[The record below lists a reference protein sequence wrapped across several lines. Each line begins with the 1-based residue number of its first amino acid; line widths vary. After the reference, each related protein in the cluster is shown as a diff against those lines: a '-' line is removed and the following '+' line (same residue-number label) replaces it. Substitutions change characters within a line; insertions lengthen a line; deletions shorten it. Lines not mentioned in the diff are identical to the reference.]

1 MKEKL
6 APYVMGLIIFL
17 FCVFYAI
24 FKCPLGGVDK
34 YVIVGISL
42 WMVALYF
49 LFISNVKKK
58 ASFEKLSIILI
69 LGIGALYFVFMPRF
83 SVPDEDGHFKRSYEI
98 SIGNF
103 LSENHGDGGFS
114 LIPGG
119 FAKEQESVELLKDYL
134 NPKDNVYNLQKQY
147 SHNKITDELFESYN
161 PNQALY
167 SPFAYIPQ
175 SLGISVAR
183 IFTKNAAVLFYAG
196 RLAMFAFSLVLIYY
210 SIKLIPTG
218 KRTILIMCLFPMFMQ
233 EMISYSCDALI
244 NTSSVFL
251 IAYILHVCEK
261 KQVMTPKD
269 KLIIGFTCFII
280 AMCKIVYL
288 PLVLAVFIIP
298 KEKFKD
304 KKAAWLYKILT
315 AGISVVSNLV
325 WLLISSSYMVET
337 NPGVSPFEQVK
348 YVITNPFSFMATI
361 FRTIAAK
368 GAMWAVTMAGCRLG
382 SLCVNVSYVAIVC
395 ILLILVFDFF
405 IRTKEEKY
413 IVSKMGKILICLVLF
428 SILMLTFASLY
439 VQWTPYM
446 KKIIDGVQG
455 RYFIP
460 FICWFVLVIG
470 KIKVNIDNVS
480 LAKIYLPVLIMVNY
494 CAIFSIY
501 THFLGIV

>member
-1 MKEKL
+1 MKKKF
-6 APYVMGLIIFL
+6 APYVVGLIIFL
-17 FCVFYAI
+17 FCVFYSMY
-24 FKCPLGGVDK
+24 KCPAGGLNK
-34 YVIVGISL
+34 FVIGGISL
-42 WMVALYF
+42 WMVSLY
-49 LFISNVKKK
+49 LLLISKTKKGVP
-58 ASFEKLSIILI
+58 FEKISIILI
-69 LGIGALYFVFMPRF
+69 LGIGVLYFVFMPRF
-83 SVPDEDGHFKRSYEI
+83 AVPDEDGHFKRSYEI

-103 LSENHGDGGFS
+103 LSENHGAGGFS

-119 FAKEQESVELLKDYL
+119 FAKEQESVELLQDYL

-147 SHNKITDELFESYN
+147 NHNKITDELFESYN

-196 RLAMFAFSLVLIYY
+196 RFAMFAFSVVLIYY

-233 EMISYSCDALI
+233 EMVSYSCDALI
-244 NTSSVFL
+244 NASSVFL
-251 IAYILHVCEK
+251 ISYILYVCEK
-261 KQVMTPKD
+261 KQKMSLRD
-269 KLIIGFTCFII
+269 KLIIGVTCFII

-288 PLVLAVFIIP
+288 PLVLAVFLIP
-298 KEKFKD
+298 KDRFKD
-304 KKAAWLYKILT
+304 KKVAWFYKILT
-315 AGISVVSNLV
+315 VGISVASNLI
-325 WLLISSSYMVET
+325 WLLISSSYLVET

-348 YVITNPFSFMATI
+348 YVITNPITFIATI
-361 FRTIAAK
+361 FRTITVK
-368 GAMWAVTMAGCRLG
+368 GPMWAVTMAGCRLG

-395 ILLILVFDFF
+395 ILFILVVDFF

-413 IVSKMGKILICLVLF
+413 IVSKMGKWLIIFVLF

-446 KKIIDGVQG
+446 KNIIDGVQG

-460 FICWFVLVIG
+460 FICWFVLVTG
-470 KIKVNIDNVS
+470 KKKVNFDNVS
-480 LAKIYLPVLIMVNY
+480 LAKIYSPVLIIVNY